1 MTAVLPVLV
10 YALIPVVMTAIG
22 AALAALRPPGAQL
35 RSAVQHFAAGVV
47 FSVVAVELLP
57 DVARTHEYTEVA
69 GGFAAGVVL
78 MLVLRRFTEK
88 PESSGSPVTML
99 AAVSVDLLIDG
110 ILVGIAFAAGEKEG
124 ILLSVALGLELL
136 SLGLALSFDLARAG
150 LSRLR
155 AAVVPVALAAG
166 ALLAGTFAGV
176 LLLVDASPHLLATVL
191 SFGCAA
197 LLFLVTEELLVEAHE
212 VPESTATTAMFFAGF
227 LLFLLLGMVAP

>member
-1 MTAVLPVLV
+1 MSALPTVLL
-10 YALIPVVMTAIG
+10 YTLIPVVMTAFG

-78 MLVLRRFTEK
+78 MLLLRRFTAAPEK
-88 PESSGSPVTML
+88 AGASVTMM
-99 AAVSVDLLIDG
+99 AAISVDLVIDG

-124 ILLSVALGLELL
+124 ILLSVALGMELL
-136 SLGLALSFDLARAG
+136 SLGLALSFDLARSG

-155 AAVVPVALAAG
+155 AVVVPVALATG
-166 ALLAGTFAGV
+166 ALLVGAFVGA

-212 VPESTATTAMFFAGF
+212 SEETTATTAMFFVGF
-227 LLFLLLGMVAP
+227 LLFLLLGMVAL